1 MSAITLTPS
10 NKARTILATLLAFI
24 VTVALLPMV
33 QIATN
38 TNVTTA
44 SAVTIDGGWG
54 GGGSVFGN
62 NSTCSGSACGALA
75 SSGGG
80 GGAGD
85 PNRSYVYISCDGAS
99 TCSRNYTR
107 SYSISF
113 SVSCTGGTLYHNRS
127 YVATGFSNS
136 LAYVNRFRNSDT
148 GAASIRSQM
157 NRNGQESNA
166 FATGTYTKPDGSTQ
180 SSRWSYVGC
189 KWETFTNETEPKG
202 ATQTCNADYGREFPF
217 PVAIAVTYY
226 DTDPGYVINPS
237 TGQRFDFINLRVE
250 NVSCLY
256 ISSGTPPRKILW
268 SSANCYWNVTYSS
281 AGSTNRSA
289 VQWGGTPTNKPPVV
303 RVADTSRQPWTNK
316 VNGEARLNDCTT
328 YIPYSAALN
337 LENEPYAYYRLQA
350 NGLTQYWEQYIWDT
364 AWTGGRAISAEW
376 RAGSINGLR
385 DARYSVYTCSLNGG
399 SPVNYPNF
407 GSLPTSVN
415 FKEASCPQVRWSC
428 NIPRSPEIN
437 GTGVA
442 TTVMRDGTLVPL
454 RLPGVNLSGPS
465 IRDVTTK
472 TAGAVN
478 GNNLSY
484 KLTVNDGS
492 SPFLGTDPN
501 ASKQYFN
508 LYNQNGKTRES
519 FNTWS
524 KDPNANINKYMSYYW
539 STDNG
544 KTWSLTYSA
553 RVDQAEFYVPVVN
566 TSDGG
571 VYYAWRQDEN
581 LDCGSRAS
589 NQVTVIR
596 SVNSQG

>member
-1 MSAITLTPS
+1 MSAITLTPT
-10 NKARTILATLLAFI
+10 NRVRAILATLLTFI
-24 VTVALLPMV
+24 VTLALLPMV

-62 NSTCSGSACGALA
+62 NSSCSGSACGALS

-85 PNRSYVYISCDGAS
+85 PNRSYVYISCDGDTS
-99 TCSRNYTR
+99 CTRSFTR
-107 SYSISF
+107 SYSIKHSF
-113 SVSCTGGTLYHNRS
+113 SCTGGALYHNRN
-127 YVATGFSNS
+127 YVASGYDQA
-136 LAYVNRFRNSDT
+136 LAYINRFRGSDT
-148 GAASIRSQM
+148 GAADIRYRM
-157 NRNGQESNA
+157 NGQTQSASAN
-166 FATGTYTKPDGSTQ
+166 GTYTKPDGSTE

-189 KWETFTNETEPKG
+189 SWERFVDESEPKG
-202 ATQTCNADYGREFPF
+202 ASKTCDADYGREFAF

-226 DTDPGYVINPS
+226 DTDSGFAIDPS
-237 TGQRFDFINLRVE
+237 NGQRWDNTNLTIE
-250 NVSCLY
+250 SSSCLY
-256 ISSGTPPRKILW
+256 ISPGTPPRKILW
-268 SSANCYWNVTYSS
+268 NSANCYWNVTYSS
-281 AGSTNRSA
+281 AGSQNRA
-289 VQWGGTPTNKPPVV
+289 AIQTGGTSTNQPPVV
-303 RVADTSRQPWTNK
+303 RVPDNSRQPWTNK
-316 VNGEARLNDCTT
+316 VNGEAQLNDCTT

-337 LENEPYAYYRLQA
+337 LQNEPYAYYRLQA
-350 NGLTQYWEQYIWDT
+350 NGLTQYWQQYIWDT
-364 AWTGGRAISAEW
+364 AWTGGRPISAEW
-376 RAGSINGLR
+376 RASSVRDLW

-399 SPVNYPNF
+399 SPVNYPSY
-407 GSLPTSVN
+407 GALPASVN
-415 FKEASCPQVRWSC
+415 FKESACPQVQWSC
-428 NIPRSPEIN
+428 DIPRSPEIN
-437 GTGVA
+437 GTGLA

-472 TAGAVN
+472 SNGAVN
-478 GNNLSY
+478 GDNLSY
-484 KLTVNDGS
+484 RLSVNDNS

-501 ASKQYFN
+501 ANKQYFT
-508 LYNQNGKTRES
+508 LFNQNGTVREA
-519 FNTWS
+519 FNSWS

-539 STDNG
+539 SSDNG

-571 VYYAWRQDEN
+571 VFYDWRQDEN